1 MNRLAVVLI
10 SLTAAVQAL
19 VASTPARRRRF
30 PTSAAAL
37 NIRNLISGVK
47 RAFEWYVKHFLDFA
61 PLMDVLGHTSA
72 STSLHAVTLRSKDDP
87 SRSSQGEAHD

>member
-1 MNRLAVVLI
+1 MNCPAVVLI
-10 SLTAAVQAL
+10 SLTAAVEAL
-19 VASTPARRRRF
+19 AASTPARRRRF

-37 NIRNLISGVK
+37 GIRTLISGLK
-47 RAFEWYVKHFLDFA
+47 RAFEWYVEHFLDFA

-72 STSLHAVTLRSKDDP
+72 SASLHTVTMRSKDDP